1 MEILSEYRRNKSAS
15 CGLIVIDNFYENP
28 MEVRNFALK
37 QEYIE
42 QKCIEDSYCV
52 GKRSKS
58 FACHEHKERFQ
69 KILEPLVGKI
79 KDFPFNTEN
88 GKFQYSTSNEHSWVH
103 YDTNN
108 KYMNYAGIIYLTPD
122 APIESG
128 TAFYQ
133 YIDGT
138 MNSDEC
144 KLMKS
149 DYIKYDKDM
158 TKWKLV
164 DKVGNIFNR
173 LVLFDSSRYHTSVD
187 YFGSDLYNSRL
198 YQLFFFS
205 TE

>member
-1 MEILSEYRRNKSAS
+1 MEVLTKYRTNKPPACS
-15 CGLIVIDNFYENP
+15 LIVVDNFYENP
-28 MEVRNFALK
+28 VEVRNFALN

-42 QKCIEDSYCV
+42 KKCLEDLYCV

-58 FACHEHKERFQ
+58 FACQEHKARFQ
-69 KILEPLVGKI
+69 QILEPLVGKI
-79 KDFPFNTEN
+79 TDFPFDSDN

-103 YDTNN
+103 HDKDGT
-108 KYMNYAGIIYLTPD
+108 NYAGIIYLTPD
-122 APIESG
+122 APVESG

-133 YIDGT
+133 YNDGT
-138 MNSDEC
+138 MNEDESEF
-144 KLMKS
+144 MKN

-173 LVLFDSSRYHTSVD
+173 LVLFDSSRFHTAID
-187 YFGSDLYNSRL
+187 YFGTDIYNSRL

-205 TE
+205 VEL

>member
-1 MEILSEYRRNKSAS
+1 MLNEYRRNKQTS

-42 QKCIEDSYCV
+42 QKCIEDSYCI
-52 GKRSKS
+52 GKRTRP
-58 FACHEHKERFQ
+58 FACQEHKERFQ

-79 KDFPFNTEN
+79 INFPFDTEN

-103 YDTNN
+103 HDKNGT
-108 KYMNYAGIIYLTPD
+108 NYAGIIYLTPD
-122 APIESG
+122 APVESG

-138 MNSDEC
+138 MNADEST
-144 KLMKS
+144 LMKS

-164 DKVGNIFNR
+164 DKVGNVFNR
-173 LVLFDSSRYHTSVD
+173 LVLFDSSRYHTGVD
-187 YFGSDLYNSRL
+187 FFGSDIYNSRL

-205 TE
+205 IE

>member
-1 MEILSEYRRNKSAS
+1 MEILNEYRRNRPLS
-15 CGLIVIDNFYENP
+15 CGIIVIDNFYENP
-28 MEVRNFALK
+28 IEVRNFALK

-42 QKCIEDSYCV
+42 HKCLEDSYCI

-58 FACHEHKERFQ
+58 FACQEHKERFQ
-69 KILEPLVGKI
+69 KILEPVVGKI
-79 KDFPFNTEN
+79 TNFPFDTDN

-103 YDTNN
+103 YDRKNTNW
-108 KYMNYAGIIYLTPD
+108 AGVIYLTPD
-122 APIESG
+122 APVESG

-138 MNSDEC
+138 MNANEC
-144 KLMKS
+144 KLMNS

-173 LVLFDSSRYHTSVD
+173 LVLFDSSKYHDAVH

-205 TE
+205 TQSS